1 MIIIMC
7 GSVQSVV
14 IRIVF
19 LRMTYTNL
27 KKTSEM
33 AIETRNMGIMGMPK
47 VSSKENKNI
56 YFQRREELGLTRDK
70 ASELLESIPPERIE
84 KIENERVEPHP
95 EEILIMAEKYKS
107 PELCNYYCSNQCPI
121 GQQYVPEVRIHDLSQ
136 IVLRMVDSL
145 NTVQDNQRRLIKIT
159 ADGVIDD
166 SEIDDFVGIQEEL
179 EKISITVE
187 ALQLWTEQ
195 MVANGA
201 INMDKYNARRGK

>member
-1 MIIIMC
+1 
-7 GSVQSVV
+7 
-14 IRIVF
+14 
-19 LRMTYTNL
+19 
-27 KKTSEM
+27 
-33 AIETRNMGIMGMPK
+33 MPK

-84 KIENERVEPHP
+84 KIENERVEPHA
-95 EEILIMAEKYKS
+95 EEILIMADKYKS

-121 GQQYVPEVRIHDLSQ
+121 GQQYVPEIKIQDLSQ
-136 IVLRMVDSL
+136 IILRMVDSL

-159 ADGVIDD
+159 ADGIIDD
-166 SEIDDFVGIQEEL
+166 SEIDDFISIQDEL

-195 MVANGA
+195 MVANGT
-201 INMDKYNARRGK
+201 INIDKYNARKCK

>member
-1 MIIIMC
+1 
-7 GSVQSVV
+7 
-14 IRIVF
+14 
-19 LRMTYTNL
+19 
-27 KKTSEM
+27 
-33 AIETRNMGIMGMPK
+33 MPR

-121 GQQYVPEVRIHDLSQ
+121 GQQYVPEVRIQDLSQ

-145 NTVQDNQRRLIKIT
+145 NTVQDNKRRLINIT

-166 SEIDDFVGIQEEL
+166 SEIDDFIGIQEEL

-201 INMDKYNARRGK
+201 INIDKYTARKSK